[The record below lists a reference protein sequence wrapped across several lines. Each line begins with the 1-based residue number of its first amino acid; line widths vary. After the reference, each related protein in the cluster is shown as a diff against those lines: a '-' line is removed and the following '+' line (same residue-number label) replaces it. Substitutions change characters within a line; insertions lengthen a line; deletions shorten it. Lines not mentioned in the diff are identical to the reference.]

1 MGAAALEHT
10 TIGRP
15 VEVAGPGLFCARACR
30 VVIRPAPAGHGVVFR
45 RVDAEGGGAT
55 IAALAGNVRARPRQT
70 VLASAGG
77 GGRGGGG
84 GGGDV
89 APAVTVQTVEHIL
102 SALVGTGCGDVV
114 VEVDGPEIPLADGS
128 SAAFARAILE
138 AGVVRSVGAERV
150 PVAAPIVV
158 TTPIEVGEGDARIV
172 ALPSSGPV
180 LDVTYDLDYGPGAP
194 MGPQSGYYR
203 HDYAKPDAAAYA
215 AEIAPARTFATQA
228 EAEQLRAAG
237 LFGHLSP
244 GDVVVLGASGPI
256 GTSLRFR
263 NEPARHKV
271 LDVLGDLALAGRP
284 IFARINAARSGHA
297 LNHRMAQIL
306 ATL

>member
-15 VEVAGPGLFCARACR
+15 VEVAGPGLFCARVCR
-30 VVIRPAPAGHGVVFR
+30 VVIRPAPAGHGVVFK
-45 RVDAEGGGAT
+45 RVDVEGGGAT

-70 VLASAGG
+70 VLAAAGVG
-77 GGRGGGG
+77 GSTT
-84 GGGDV
+84 
-89 APAVTVQTVEHIL
+89 PVTVQTVEHIL
-102 SALVGTGCGDVV
+102 SALVGTGCGDVL

-138 AGVVRSVGAERV
+138 AGVVRSEGADSTAG
-150 PVAAPIVV
+150 PAPIVV
-158 TTPIEVGEGDARIV
+158 TTPIEVAEGDARIV

-256 GTSLRFR
+256 GTALRFR

-271 LDVLGDLALAGRP
+271 LDVIGDLALAGRP

-306 ATL
+306 STL

>member
-15 VEVAGPGLFCARACR
+15 VEVAGPGLFCARVCR
-30 VVIRPAPAGHGVVFR
+30 VVIRPASAGHGVVFK

-70 VLASAGG
+70 VLAASGAGG
-77 GGRGGGG
+77 G
-84 GGGDV
+84 V
-89 APAVTVQTVEHIL
+89 VPVTVQTVEHIL
-102 SALVGTGCGDVV
+102 SALVGTGCGDVL

-138 AGVVRSVGAERV
+138 AGVVPSVGSVGSSARPPSV
-150 PVAAPIVV
+150 PIVV
-158 TTPIEVGEGDARIV
+158 TTPIEVAEGDARIV

-228 EAEQLRAAG
+228 EAEQLRASG

-256 GTSLRFR
+256 GTALRFR

-271 LDVLGDLALAGRP
+271 LDVIGDLALAGRP

-306 ATL
+306 STL